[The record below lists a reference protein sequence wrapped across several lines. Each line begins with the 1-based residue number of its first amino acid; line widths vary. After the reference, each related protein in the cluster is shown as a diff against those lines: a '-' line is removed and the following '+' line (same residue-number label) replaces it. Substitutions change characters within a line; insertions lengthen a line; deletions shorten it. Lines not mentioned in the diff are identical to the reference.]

1 MAIVSTLAIAIIICA
16 LLASSFIDLKKRIIP
31 DELVILIAVCGLCAC
46 LSTRPSEIWLSLVIA
61 AGVFIALAICHHCHW
76 LGGGDVKLISALSLA
91 VPVDQVGALIL
102 AISLAGA
109 VLCCAY
115 LSAGFVLKTLRAEPA
130 GRTPPP
136 DEGPFSAWLRDESQ
150 RIIEGRTVPYA
161 LAIFGGFVSHAY
173 TEFAPCSYA
182 IFCSF

>member
-16 LLASSFIDLKKRIIP
+16 LFASSFIDLKKRIIP
-31 DELVILIAVCGLCAC
+31 DELVILIALCGLCAC
-46 LSTRPSEIWLSLVIA
+46 LSTRPPEIWLSLLIA

-91 VPVDQVGALIL
+91 VPIDQVGALIL

-115 LSAGFVLKTLRAEPA
+115 LSAGFVLKALQVEPA
-130 GRTPPP
+130 GRAPPV
-136 DEGPFSAWLRDESQ
+136 EGTFSGWLRDESE

-161 LAIFGGFVSHAY
+161 LAIFGGFVYHAY